1 MLKVEICEQEFPASL
16 RKQQNEHGCIALS
29 KKMPFQ
35 LYDYEGVVIFV
46 MVGFLLIMVIVLI
59 MARIE
64 GVLTKRVAL
73 S

>member
-1 MLKVEICEQEFPASL
+1 
-16 RKQQNEHGCIALS
+16 
-29 KKMPFQ
+29 MPFQ

-59 MARIE
+59 MVRFE